1 MGKQRG
7 KRRTVLQLSDNKDSF
22 LARYGYGRQNE
33 EDDDSR
39 GAYADGGYDEDEQG
53 SDEELDE
60 GPSTRDGTSD
70 SLPPGQVNG
79 GKTDIDD
86 KVADFLAEIDAL
98 PVPDDEEEED
108 EDEEARPSFKVEIPP
123 PSFKLNTNAQS
134 SNDQEENSVRNFR
147 NDTSHTKTYNKREEA
162 AKDMESRSKYKSMF
176 VKGASEFMTQKENT
190 EAVAKESKEEQ
201 WPEEPVSVWQQTLDE
216 HTQCFYYWNTVT
228 NEVTWEIPAEFTQYL
243 LLRKEY
249 EEKVER
255 LTKEGRV
262 KPTKPKQDNPD
273 SVSSGKSS
281 LFGPELP
288 SGSVS
293 SLEGGDNSGVS
304 STSSFLVQKK
314 TSGILKNTD
323 HQHSP
328 KPDSTKPSKAPLVD
342 ATYFDNSDDDSSSSA
357 YDSDEP
363 KKSTKKNKEDSDS
376 AEVDMDL
383 DDIDAALDMAFDN
396 KETKKT
402 ESKKSS
408 KEESKSSSAEKKKEP
423 KGLKQ
428 KSLVEEMKEQVQKRQ
443 EMEARNA
450 ARRKAAIE
458 EMMARELERRVGPP
472 RKRSSEEDL
481 PQTVWD
487 SKRPRGSD
495 VRKRD
500 HEHGS
505 HRSSS
510 ERDHDR
516 DSKRKHDDRKDKKKK
531 KDDRH
536 SRDRDEKGEKRKDRD
551 KDKDRDEKKKD
562 KHRDRDEKKKDKDGK
577 KDKEKKESKKEEK
590 KEQKEDTEVKVKEIK
605 EEKVV
610 KVEDDSVKNV
620 PVVEELPPET
630 EKFLEKAMVKSE
642 DRLKEVQLA
651 NLKMQASELADLALS
666 KLEFLEVTKKGL
678 SKLQILLIELETRH
692 QDWQAG
698 GLNTEFFVA
707 KLEEANWQLQQ
718 YEQSAAPP
726 GWTCHWDRAYRRYF
740 YMSKKSKHTQWDYP
754 DDEDDEEDE
763 NDDTSNANAEKESSD
778 KFIPRP
784 PDRHPGQEGELPQSP
799 ESHSVT
805 SASSE
810 PTSLSSSTR
819 DIDMVTSTTVV
830 SGGPRLEVGSLAD
843 TTVSSKSAVI
853 SSSHP
858 RYSEATRSKENHQ
871 ENQSSHI
878 DEGLQQRGGGFNYLS
893 GNEMNIFRGEP
904 PPPGTDLEMLLTAPP
919 PPPPP
924 DDHRQGYGNQSED
937 EEEEQEMDRGR
948 HDIQNGDSDMD
959 VDSNEALPSSVQT
972 YSPHSDG
979 VISFNQPNRIGEQM
993 FAQNMDQSSN
1003 IITRGPQIFSSDAVI
1018 PPTQGMGDGYY
1029 PASMAEVVDS
1039 SGSFAAASSTQDFAE
1054 GATECLSSGHP
1065 SSPYPPDK
1073 EKKKKKK
1080 DKSMSST
1087 SLTLKKKNVSSMVLK
1102 WQKVKKEVEIEERNR
1117 EEREMAI
1124 RQQLEELKQEYS

>member
-7 KRRTVLQLSDNKDSF
+7 KRRTVLQLGDNKDSF

-39 GAYADGGYDEDEQG
+39 GAFVDGGYDDEEQVT
-53 SDEELDE
+53 DEELDE
-60 GPSTRDGTSD
+60 GPGKDGIATSI
-70 SLPPGQVNG
+70 PPGQVNG

-98 PVPDDEEEED
+98 PVPDDEEED
-108 EDEEARPSFKVEIPP
+108 EEEEEARPSFKVEIPP
-123 PSFKLNTNAQS
+123 PSFKLNTNPQQC
-134 SNDQEENSVRNFR
+134 SNDQEETSIRNFR
-147 NDTSHTKTYNKREEA
+147 NENPHTKSFNKKEEA

-190 EAVAKESKEEQ
+190 EAVAKESREEQ

-216 HTQCFYYWNTVT
+216 HTQCFYYWNTIT

-249 EEKVER
+249 EEKVDR

-273 SVSSGKSS
+273 SVNSGKTG

-304 STSSFLVQKK
+304 STSSFLNQKK
-314 TSGILKNTD
+314 SSGILKNVD

-328 KPDSTKPSKAPLVD
+328 KPDSTKSSKASLVD
-342 ATYFDNSDDDSSSSA
+342 ATYFDNSDDESSSSA
-357 YDSDEP
+357 YDSDDAKKP
-363 KKSTKKNKEDSDS
+363 TKKSKEDSDS

-396 KETKKT
+396 KETKKP
-402 ESKKSS
+402 ESKKTP
-408 KEESKSSSAEKKKEP
+408 KEEPKASVVEKKKEIKGP
-423 KGLKQ
+423 KQ
-428 KSLVEEMKEQVQKRQ
+428 RSLVEEMKEQVQKRQ

-472 RKRSSEEDL
+472 RKRPSEDDL

-487 SKRPRGSD
+487 SKRPKGSD
-495 VRKRD
+495 FRKRD

-516 DSKRKHDDRKDKKKK
+516 DSKRKHEDRKDKKKK

-536 SRDRDEKGEKRKDRD
+536 SRDRDEKGDKRKDRD
-551 KDKDRDEKKKD
+551 RDKDKDEKKKD

-577 KDKEKKESKKEEK
+577 KEKKESKKEEK
-590 KEQKEDTEVKVKEIK
+590 KEKKEVEVIVEEIK
-605 EEKVV
+605 EKEVV
-610 KVEDDSVKNV
+610 NVEDESVQKV

-740 YMSKKSKHTQWDYP
+740 YMSKKSKRTQWDYP
-754 DDEDDEEDE
+754 DDEDEDEEE
-763 NDDTSNANAEKESSD
+763 NDDTNNAVVEKESSD
-778 KFIPRP
+778 KFVPKP
-784 PDRHPGQEGELPQSP
+784 PDRHPEGELSQSP

-810 PTSLSSSTR
+810 PTSLSSSMR
-819 DIDMVTSTTVV
+819 DIDLVTSTTVV
-830 SGGPRLEVGSLAD
+830 SGGSRPEVGALAD

-853 SSSHP
+853 STSHS
-858 RYSEATRSKENHQ
+858 RHTEATRSKETLQ
-871 ENQSSHI
+871 ENQSALI
-878 DEGLQQRGGGFNYLS
+878 EEGSQQRGGSLNYLS
-893 GNEMNIFRGEP
+893 GNEMGIFRGEP

-924 DDHRQGYGNQSED
+924 DDQRQGYGSLSDD
-937 EEEEQEMDRGR
+937 EEEEREADRGR
-948 HDIQNGDSDMD
+948 HDVQNGDSDMD

-972 YSPHSDG
+972 YSPQSDG
-979 VISFNQPNRIGEQM
+979 AISFSQPNRLGEQI
-993 FAQNMDQSSN
+993 FAPNMEQASN
-1003 IITRGPQIFSSDAVI
+1003 IITRGPQIFSSEAVI

-1029 PASMAEVVDS
+1029 PASMGDMVDS
-1039 SGSFAAASSTQDFAE
+1039 SGSFAAASSTQDFVE
-1054 GATECLSSGHP
+1054 GSVETLPTGHP

-1080 DKSMSST
+1080 DKTMSST

>member
-22 LARYGYGRQNE
+22 LARYGYGRQND
-33 EDDDSR
+33 EDEDSR
-39 GAYADGGYDEDEQG
+39 GAFVEGGYDEGDDQPT
-53 SDEELDE
+53 DEELDE
-60 GPSTRDGTSD
+60 GPSVKEGASV
-70 SLPPGQVNG
+70 SQVNG

-98 PVPDDEEEED
+98 PAPDDDED
-108 EDEEARPSFKVEIPP
+108 ENEEEARPSFKVEIPP
-123 PSFKLNTNAQS
+123 PSFKLNSNPQT
-134 SNDQEENSVRNFR
+134 SNDQEDAPVRSF
-147 NDTSHTKTYNKREEA
+147 KNKKEEA
-162 AKDMESRSKYKSMF
+162 ARESESRSKYKSMF
-176 VKGASEFMTQKENT
+176 VKGASEFMSKKENT
-190 EAVAKESKEEQ
+190 EAATKESREEE
-201 WPEEPVSVWQQTLDE
+201 WPEEPVSVWQQTLDD
-216 HTQCFYYWNTVT
+216 HTQCFYYWNTIS

-249 EEKVER
+249 DEKVDR

-273 SVSSGKSS
+273 SVSSAKSG

-288 SGSVS
+288 SGGASSV
-293 SLEGGDNSGVS
+293 EGGDNSGVS
-304 STSSFLVQKK
+304 STSSILAQKK
-314 TSGILKNTD
+314 SGGILKNAD
-323 HQHSP
+323 HQASS
-328 KPDSTKPSKAPLVD
+328 KPDSTKSSKASLVD
-342 ATYFDNSDDDSSSSA
+342 ATYFDNSEDDSSSSE
-357 YDSDEP
+357 YESDDA
-363 KKSTKKNKEDSDS
+363 KKTKKKKEESDS

-383 DDIDAALDMAFDN
+383 DDIDAALDMALDN
-396 KETKKT
+396 KDTKKP
-402 ESKKSS
+402 EPKKTS
-408 KEESKSSSAEKKKEP
+408 KEEPKTSVVEKKKENV
-423 KGLKQ
+423 GLKQ
-428 KSLVEEMKEQVQKRQ
+428 RSLVEEMKEQVQKRQ

-472 RKRSSEEDL
+472 RKRSSEDDL

-487 SKRPRGSD
+487 SKRSKSSD
-495 VRKRD
+495 SRRRD
-500 HEHGS
+500 HDHGS

-536 SRDRDEKGEKRKDRD
+536 SKDRDEKRKD
-551 KDKDRDEKKKD
+551 KDKDREERKKD

-577 KDKEKKESKKEEK
+577 KDKEKSKESKKEEK
-590 KEQKEDTEVKVKEIK
+590 KEEKKEKKEAEVVEEVKEKEVVQEEKEIV
-605 EEKVV
+605 EKA
-610 KVEDDSVKNV
+610 

-642 DRLKEVQLA
+642 DRMKEVQLA

-740 YMSKKSKHTQWDYP
+740 YMGKKSKRTQWDYP
-754 DDEDDEEDE
+754 DDEDEEEEE
-763 NDDTSNANAEKESSD
+763 NDESSNAMVEKDSSE
-778 KFIPRP
+778 KFVPKP
-784 PDRHPGQEGELPQSP
+784 PERHPDGELSRSP

-810 PTSLSSSTR
+810 PTSLSSSMR
-819 DIDMVTSTTVV
+819 DIDLVTSTTVV
-830 SGGPRLEVGSLAD
+830 SGGSRPEVGALAD

-853 SSSHP
+853 SSSIL
-858 RYSEATRSKENHQ
+858 RQSETTSKETVQ
-871 ENQSSHI
+871 ENQSGHAE
-878 DEGLQQRGGGFNYLS
+878 EGGQQRGFNYLS
-893 GNEMNIFRGEP
+893 NNEMGIYRGEP
-904 PPPGTDLEMLLTAPP
+904 PPPGTDLELLLTAPP

-924 DDHRQGYGNQSED
+924 DDQRQEYRGLSDDD
-937 EEEEQEMDRGR
+937 EEEPDQGR
-948 HDIQNGDSDMD
+948 RDVQNGDSDMD

-972 YSPHSDG
+972 YSPQSDG
-979 VISFNQPNRIGEQM
+979 ALSFSQASRLGEQM
-993 FAQNMDQSSN
+993 FSQNMEQPST
-1003 IITRGPQIFSSDAVI
+1003 IITRGPQIFSSDAVM

-1029 PASMAEVVDS
+1029 PASSIGDIVES
-1039 SGSFAAASSTQDFAE
+1039 SGSFAAAASSTQDFVE
-1054 GATECLSSGHP
+1054 GSADSLSTGHP
-1065 SSPYPPDK
+1065 SSPYPVDK

-1080 DKSMSST
+1080 DKTMSST
-1087 SLTLKKKNVSSMVLK
+1087 SLNLKKKNVSSMVLK